1 MGDSSGGHTV
11 LMAGFTGNR
20 APDTDAYAEESAEV
34 NAIVD
39 WHGPTDFAK
48 MNFYPSSQTHSD
60 PQCPEGVVIG
70 GGDVLEHPDLSAQAS
85 PMTYLSADMPTPS
98 TLIMHG
104 GRDQLVP
111 FNQSCRLYATLKA
124 LGKDVT
130 FYKLD
135 NACHA
140 CYGFRSA
147 RALRLVFDWLSDRL

>member
-1 MGDSSGGHTV
+1 MTTDIARHIADDGADTTETAAAVAAIDIES
-11 LMAGFTGNR
+11 MA
-20 APDTDAYAEESAEV
+20 AP
-34 NAIVD
+34 
-39 WHGPTDFAK
+39 
-48 MNFYPSSQTHSD
+48 PS
-60 PQCPEGVVIG
+60 
-70 GGDVLEHPDLSAQAS
+70 
-85 PMTYLSADMPTPS
+85 
-98 TLIMHG
+98 LIMHG

>member
-1 MGDSSGGHTV
+1 M
-11 LMAGFTGNR
+11 
-20 APDTDAYAEESAEV
+20 
-34 NAIVD
+34 
-39 WHGPTDFAK
+39 
-48 MNFYPSSQTHSD
+48 
-60 PQCPEGVVIG
+60 VIG
-70 GGDVLEHPDLSAQAS
+70 GGDVLEHPGLSAPAS

>member
-1 MGDSSGGHTV
+1 
-11 LMAGFTGNR
+11 
-20 APDTDAYAEESAEV
+20 
-34 NAIVD
+34 
-39 WHGPTDFAK
+39 
-48 MNFYPSSQTHSD
+48 
-60 PQCPEGVVIG
+60 
-70 GGDVLEHPDLSAQAS
+70 
-85 PMTYLSADMPTPS
+85 MPTPS

-147 RALRLVFDWLSDRL
+147 RALRFGVRLAFRSSVTCCDALLIC

>member
-1 MGDSSGGHTV
+1 MGRFFGRSYGVDGWV
-11 LMAGFTGNR
+11 TGNR

-39 WHGPTDFAK
+39 WYGPTDFAK
-48 MNFYPSSQTHSD
+48 MNFYPSSQNHSD
-60 PQCPEGVVIG
+60 PQCPEGVVID

-85 PMTYLSADMPTPS
+85 TMTYLSADMSTPS